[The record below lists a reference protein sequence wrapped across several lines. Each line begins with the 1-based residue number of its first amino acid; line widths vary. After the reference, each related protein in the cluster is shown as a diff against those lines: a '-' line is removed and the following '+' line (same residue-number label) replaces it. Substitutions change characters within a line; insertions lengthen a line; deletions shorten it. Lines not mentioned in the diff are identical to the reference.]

1 MNWYLIGI
9 PAAVLVA
16 GVGIRV
22 YVGRKSGN
30 LLSES
35 SRRNL
40 TGFVILASVL
50 VGLAAL
56 AVALNPATADTLV
69 VSMVRSLPSLLLSG
83 IIVILAILLGR
94 IAAGLTARALRSWSS
109 VVAQRVAR
117 FVKAAIIAVG
127 SIIALDQLGV
137 STELIVIMIAAVVG
151 AFALAGALAFG
162 LGSVPLARQVA
173 AGRHVSE
180 RFHVGQHVRNGKFA
194 GTIVEL
200 GLSSARVA
208 NDNGGYVE
216 VPNTVFLEE
225 SIEVA
230 GPTPD

>member
-1 MNWYLIGI
+1 MIWYFIGI
-9 PAAVLVA
+9 AAAVLF
-16 GVGIRV
+16 VGLIARI
-22 YVGRKSGN
+22 YVGRKGGE
-30 LLSES
+30 LLSEA

-40 TGFVILASVL
+40 TGFVILAALL

-56 AVALNPATADTLV
+56 AVALNPSTADTLV

-83 IIVILAILLGR
+83 IIIILAILLGR
-94 IAAGLTARALRSWSS
+94 IAGSLTLRALRNWSS
-109 VVAQRVAR
+109 VIAQRFAR
-117 FVKAAIIAVG
+117 FVKAAIIAIG

-137 STELIVIMIAAVVG
+137 STELIVIMITAVI
-151 AFALAGALAFG
+151 GALALSIALALG

-180 RFHVGQHVRNGKFA
+180 RFRVGQHVKNGKFD
-194 GTIVEL
+194 GTLVEM

-208 NDNGGYVE
+208 NEDGSYVE

-225 SIEVA
+225 TIEVDGA
-230 GPTPD
+230 STG